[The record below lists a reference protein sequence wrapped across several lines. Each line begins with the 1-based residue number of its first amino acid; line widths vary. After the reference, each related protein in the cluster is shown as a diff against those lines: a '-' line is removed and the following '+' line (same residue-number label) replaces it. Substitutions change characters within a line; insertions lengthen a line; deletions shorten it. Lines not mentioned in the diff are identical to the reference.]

1 MGDGGGSVFK
11 MMDAILQCTVSVL
24 VDSITLWMEIHL
36 VCVFICKYMFT
47 LAIRDNELS
56 YYAVSQSCLGNRTFF
71 SRVFILFYYYY
82 FLAIKLLQKE

>member
-1 MGDGGGSVFK
+1 
-11 MMDAILQCTVSVL
+11 MMDAVLGRTLSVL

-56 YYAVSQSCLGNRTFF
+56 HYCQSELLG
-71 SRVFILFYYYY
+71 
-82 FLAIKLLQKE
+82 E

>member
-1 MGDGGGSVFK
+1 
-11 MMDAILQCTVSVL
+11 MMDAVLERTLSVL

-56 YYAVSQSCLGNRTFF
+56 HYCQSELLREWSFF
-71 SRVFILFYYYY
+71 PRVYFISFLFL
-82 FLAIKLLQKE
+82 FSNQAIIKE